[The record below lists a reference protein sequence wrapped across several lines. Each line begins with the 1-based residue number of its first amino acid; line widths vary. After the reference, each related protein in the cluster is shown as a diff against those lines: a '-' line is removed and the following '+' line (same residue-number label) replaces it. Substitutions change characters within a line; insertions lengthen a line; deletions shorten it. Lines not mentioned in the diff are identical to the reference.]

1 MCCGGQRC
9 DVCVERRK
17 EDGGTDMVSEDM
29 NECTE
34 KYTIYQLSAFINKFT
49 LWSLHRPAINLKPCY
64 YGKTPLNSL
73 CSFNSSKWDWLEFQ
87 KMDNFSYCVS
97 GTK

>member
-1 MCCGGQRC
+1 MGKRGNADMLVEVSEGLQMCCGGQRC

-34 KYTIYQLSAFINKFT
+34 KYTHTKIYHIPII
-49 LWSLHRPAINLKPCY
+49 SLYK
-64 YGKTPLNSL
+64 
-73 CSFNSSKWDWLEFQ
+73 
-87 KMDNFSYCVS
+87 
-97 GTK
+97 

>member
-34 KYTIYQLSAFINKFT
+34 KYTHTKIYHIPII
-49 LWSLHRPAINLKPCY
+49 SLYK
-64 YGKTPLNSL
+64 
-73 CSFNSSKWDWLEFQ
+73 
-87 KMDNFSYCVS
+87 
-97 GTK
+97 